1 MQLSSHPDKFGPYA
15 PALIFAVCVL
25 TRLPFTSG
33 LLYNMDSVQFAL
45 ALDHFDVALHQPQPP
60 GYFLY
65 VTVGRLARLFIPD
78 DNTALIAVS
87 MLASGITAAMVYA
100 MARRMYG
107 HAAGMTAAAIAIT
120 SPLFW
125 LHGEVAL
132 SYMPEAMMS
141 VVVAFLCYRVLK
153 GEHSLYW
160 AAAVALAVAGGVRQN
175 TMVFLLP
182 LWAYS
187 MKGIGIRRMAAGL
200 VIFGVS
206 VLAWCV
212 PMLHETGGYERYQ
225 AALSAHWLD
234 SNWRGIHLHW
244 VVFNAKY
251 MSYYILGGLVLAAVP
266 MLDFALGALKG
277 RADLPADRETALF
290 FVLWILPAFL
300 FHLIIFTH
308 PAVPGHA
315 LIYMVGLIVIAA
327 RAVTYTAGRISAMS
341 PGISP
346 VKAGYAIAC
355 IIAVV
360 NAVFFIFGPYPLSAR
375 AIRTHDTVLANYI
388 YAIRANFSPSDT
400 EIVGADRFFFSYR
413 HAMYYLPEFRVHDT
427 VLLTTPEGRR
437 LFWGQG
443 LVTRRS
449 RYIEFEPATTR
460 VVDFINYN
468 REFDTV
474 FPQGASVMD
483 AGDGFLLAY
492 YDGRGLVKGIKR
504 LSGLLPPDNQV
515 PGP

>member
-1 MQLSSHPDKFGPYA
+1 MHLSSKPENYGPYI

-45 ALDHFDVALHQPQPP
+45 AMDHFDVALHQPQPP

-65 VTVGRLARLFIPD
+65 VMMGRLARLFIHN
-78 DNTALIAVS
+78 DNTALVTVSILAGGLTAV
-87 MLASGITAAMVYA
+87 MMYV

-107 HAAGMTAAAIAIT
+107 HAAGITAAAIAIT

-132 SYMPEAMMS
+132 SYMPEALMS
-141 VVVAFLCYRVLK
+141 VVVAYLCYRVMK

-160 AAAVALAVAGGVRQN
+160 AEAVALAVAGGIRQN

-182 LWAYS
+182 LWVYS
-187 MKGIGIRRMAAGL
+187 MKGVGIRRMAAGL
-200 VIFGVS
+200 AIFCVS
-206 VLAWCV
+206 VLAWFV

-244 VVFNAKY
+244 VVFNARY

-266 MLDFALGALKG
+266 MLDFALGALRG
-277 RADLPADRETALF
+277 RGDLPADREAALF
-290 FVLWILPAFL
+290 FALWILPALL

-315 LIYMVGLIVIAA
+315 LIYMVGLAVLAA
-327 RAVTYTAGRISAMS
+327 RAVMYTAGRISAIS
-341 PGISP
+341 PGISQLR
-346 VKAGYAIAC
+346 AGYAIAC
-355 IIAVV
+355 IIAAV
-360 NAVFFIFGPYPLSAR
+360 NAGSFIFGPYPLSAR
-375 AIRTHDTVLANYI
+375 AVMAHDTILAGYI
-388 YAIRANFSPSDT
+388 NAIKNNFSPADT

-443 LVTRRS
+443 RVTRRS
-449 RYIEFEPATTR
+449 RYIEFAPATTR

-474 FPQGASVMD
+474 FPQGAKLVD
-483 AGDGFLLAY
+483 VGGGFLLAY

-504 LSGLLPPDNQV
+504 LSILLPPVN
-515 PGP
+515 PASRP